1 MSATVAI
8 DPGEMKDAAKKVDA
22 MFTDANDTAHALR
35 GLDTAI
41 EMPPGI
47 AARVEGV
54 VTSAASSVARA
65 ALSISCVAAEL
76 ARRGEGAEQADQIN
90 KLAGGLLS
98 LAGIAKGGA
107 ALGINHPVTPLP
119 AGAVPWVKGAG
130 RGITGLGVA
139 LSVGS
144 KLASDVPNPYLTK
157 DQVATRAAKAGA
169 IGLATGLPAAAAVAV
184 VVAAGGPVGVAFVAG
199 LAVGVTVSVLDQ
211 KFHISDRIDDGI
223 DDAADDVKD
232 TVNDVA
238 DGVHAIKDN
247 VTHKIGHAL
256 SGVL

>member
-22 MFTDANDTAHALR
+22 MFTDANDTAQALR
-35 GLDTAI
+35 GLDTGV

-54 VTSAASSVARA
+54 VTAASSSVARA

-76 ARRGEGAEQADQIN
+76 TRRGEGAEQADQIN

-107 ALGINHPVTPLP
+107 ALGIDHPVTPLP
-119 AGAVPWVKGAG
+119 KGAVPWVKGAG
-130 RGITGLGVA
+130 RGITGVGVA

-144 KLASDVPNPYLTK
+144 KLASGVPNPYLTK
-157 DQVATRAAKAGA
+157 DQVATRAVKAGG
-169 IGLATGLPAAAAVAV
+169 IGLATGLPAAAVVAVAV
-184 VVAAGGPVGVAFVAG
+184 TAGAPVAVAFVAG
-199 LAVGVTVSVLDQ
+199 VAVGVTVSALDQ
-211 KFHISDRIDDGI
+211 HFHVSDWIDDRI

-232 TVNDVA
+232 SVDDLV
-238 DGVHAIKDN
+238 DGAGAIKDEVN
-247 VTHKIGHAL
+247 KKVSQAWR
-256 SGVL
+256 SAF